1 MKNIL
6 ELYAPWIIGDPW
18 DCIHEGEGMIDLV
31 NRMPIS
37 ERWRIAKHLGERHR
51 VTNAERERLGLR
63 NISPCDMTKKDLAEA
78 QGQGQGEEG
87 TQVAREG

>member
-6 ELYAPWIIGDPW
+6 EIYAPWIIGDPW

-37 ERWRIAKHLGERHR
+37 ERWRIAKHRRDTAGPMQS
-51 VTNAERERLGLR
+51 ASGW
-63 NISPCDMTKKDLAEA
+63 D
-78 QGQGQGEEG
+78 
-87 TQVAREG
+87 